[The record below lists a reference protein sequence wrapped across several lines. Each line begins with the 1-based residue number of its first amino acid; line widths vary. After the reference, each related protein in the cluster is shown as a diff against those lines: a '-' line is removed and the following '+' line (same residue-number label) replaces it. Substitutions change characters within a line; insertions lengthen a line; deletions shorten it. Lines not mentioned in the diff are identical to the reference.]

1 MSLEN
6 WNNPIPWRDERH
18 IQISVATDASSS
30 GWGATIVS
38 PNRRELF
45 DYWTQEE
52 FTWDIAPKEPMA
64 IDKMLSSWSDEV
76 RNANA
81 MKVLFSTTVA
91 LNVLLHLLY
100 VRSADN
106 LTDGPSR
113 HRS

>member
-18 IQISVATDASSS
+18 IQISVARDASSS

-52 FTWDIAPKEPMA
+52 FKWDIATKEAMT
-64 IDKMLSSWSDEV
+64 IDKFCYRGRMKFVTRVSMYRLITRELFTRGTTKVEGVLSLIML
-76 RNANA
+76 
-81 MKVLFSTTVA
+81 
-91 LNVLLHLLY
+91 
-100 VRSADN
+100 
-106 LTDGPSR
+106 
-113 HRS
+113 